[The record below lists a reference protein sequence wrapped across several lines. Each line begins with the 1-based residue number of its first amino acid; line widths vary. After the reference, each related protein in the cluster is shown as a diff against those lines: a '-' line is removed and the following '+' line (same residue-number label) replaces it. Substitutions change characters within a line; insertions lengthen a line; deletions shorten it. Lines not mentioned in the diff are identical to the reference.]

1 MEVGRIA
8 KVTKGCL
15 IVNLIYLILC
25 MERPRTKYFPFQVL
39 LGCTA
44 DI

>member
-15 IVNLIYLILC
+15 VINLIYLLC
-25 MERPRTKYFPFQVL
+25 MERPRTKYLLFQIL